1 MHLDAVSDDQDWA
14 VGLATM
20 LRRAGVTVGTGQVIA
35 CERALTTL
43 TAADQVDRYWAG
55 RACLVS
61 DPDDL
66 VTYDRVFRAYEG
78 TPVDLQTPATDDPT
92 EDGGVDAGS
101 DAGPPMDP
109 GPTFGDD
116 EVAVAGAV
124 ASERE
129 RLRHRRFDAMDDE
142 ERQDVDRILARLR
155 VAVPR
160 RRSRRTGPGR
170 RGELDLPR
178 TLDRA
183 LRSDGELFDRAWRAP
198 RTRPR
203 RFVLVLDVSGSMAG
217 HARAMLRFAL
227 AARRTADRELARRVE
242 VFAFGTRL
250 TRLSDAL
257 SARDPDAAIAAAA
270 RHVVD
275 WDGGTRIGSSIDELV
290 RRWAPRGVL
299 RGSVVVICSDGLERG
314 DPAQLAASMARL
326 RRHAHRILW
335 VNPLAGDD
343 RFVPNQRGMAAALP
357 YVDGLLAGDTLAGL
371 ERVADVLAGG
381 SVPSPAAPVPS
392 PVDPGRWLRT
402 VGGDRREGPR

>member
-1 MHLDAVSDDQDWA
+1 MSRDRSWA

-20 LRRAGVTVGTGQVIA
+20 LRRAGVTIGTGQVIA
-35 CERALTTL
+35 CETALTTL
-43 TAADQVDRYWAG
+43 IAADQMDRYWAG
-55 RACLVS
+55 RACLIN

-66 VTYDRVFRAYEG
+66 AVYDRVFRAHEG
-78 TPVDLQTPATDDPT
+78 TPVDLQPPAPDEPTDD
-92 EDGGVDAGS
+92 GGIDAGS
-101 DAGPPMDP
+101 DAGPPMEP
-109 GPTFGDD
+109 GPPFGDD
-116 EVAVAGAV
+116 EVVVAGAV

-129 RLRHRRFDAMDDE
+129 RLRHRRFDAMDEE
-142 ERQDVDRILARLR
+142 ERQNVDRMLERLH
-155 VAVPR
+155 VAVPH

-183 LRSDGELFDRAWRAP
+183 LRSDGELFDRAWRTP

-227 AARRTADRELARRVE
+227 AARRTADRELARQVE

-257 SARDPDAAIAAAA
+257 SVRDPDAAIAAAA

-275 WDGGTRIGSSIDELV
+275 WDGGTRIGASIDELV

-314 DPAQLAASMARL
+314 DPEQLGASMARL

-343 RFVPNQRGMAAALP
+343 RFVPNQRGMLAALP
-357 YVDGLLAGDTLAGL
+357 HVDVLLPGDTLAGL
-371 ERVADVLAGG
+371 ERVADALAGG
-381 SVPSPAAPVPS
+381 HVPS
-392 PVDPGRWLRT
+392 PVAPER
-402 VGGDRREGPR
+402 